1 MADIRPIK
9 ALRYTKTAGPIS
21 ANVCPPYDIISDEER
36 AELIA
41 GSPYNL
47 VRLEKPEGENRY
59 NDASDLLESWLSKDI
74 LGRDKEAG
82 IYVYGEDF
90 EVDGERFSLKGII
103 CLCRLYPFSEGIV
116 LPHENTLSGAKADRF
131 ELMKTTYC
139 NFSSIYGLYVDEERI
154 IADEVKK
161 ASSLAPEQ
169 CFTDNEGVTHTLW
182 RIADEE
188 VIKLIC
194 DTMAPK
200 QVFIADGHHRYETA
214 VKFRDYLAER
224 GECAANRDYVLMTLV
239 DMDNEGLVIL
249 PTHRLIRDMEIDK
262 AKLLSD
268 LSADFEIEEYPN
280 VKLAPSVLSRYT
292 DRKAYGLY
300 MGGEGFTLLLYK
312 GQLPQ
317 VDDGG
322 LSALDVSV
330 LHDRILEEK
339 LGIDKE
345 NMARQLNLRYTRHIS
360 EAVESVKSGES
371 AAAFILNPTKIGE
384 IKSVSLSGG
393 KMPQKS
399 TYFYPKLKT
408 GLVMN
413 TIKEERY

>member
-9 ALRYTKTAGPIS
+9 ALRYTDVAGTIS
-21 ANVCPPYDIISDEER
+21 SNVCPPYDIISPEER
-36 AELIA
+36 DELIA

-59 NDASDLLESWLSKDI
+59 NDAANLLESWLSKGV
-74 LGRDKEAG
+74 LGRDKEEG

-90 EVDGERFSLKGII
+90 EVDGERYSLKGII

-154 IADEVKK
+154 IADEVRK
-161 ASSLAPEQ
+161 AASQAPEQ

-182 RIADEE
+182 RITDKN
-188 VIKLIC
+188 VLKLIC

-214 VKFRDYLAER
+214 VKFRDYLEER
-224 GECAANRDYVLMTLV
+224 GECPANRDYVLMTLV
-239 DMDNEGLVIL
+239 DMDNDGLVIL

-262 AKLLSD
+262 EKLLAS
-268 LSADFEIEEYPN
+268 LADEFDIEEYPN
-280 VKLAPSVLSRYT
+280 VKLAPSILSRYA

-300 MGGEGFTLLLYK
+300 TGGEGFTLLVFK
-312 GQLPQ
+312 GQLPD

-330 LHDRILEEK
+330 LHDRILEQR

-345 NMARQLNLRYTRHIS
+345 NMARQLNLRYTRLVS
-360 EAVESVKSGES
+360 EAVESVTSGES
-371 AAAFILNPTKIGE
+371 TAAFILNPTKIGE

-413 TIKEERY
+413 TIKEDRY

>member
-9 ALRYTKTAGPIS
+9 ALRYTDMAGQLS

-36 AELIA
+36 AALIA

-59 NDASDLLESWLSKDI
+59 EDAASLLDAWMAKGI
-74 LGRDKEAG
+74 LGGDKEEG

-90 EVDGERFSLKGII
+90 EVKGERYSLKGII
-103 CLCRLYPFSEGIV
+103 CLCRLYPFEEGIV

-139 NFSSIYGLYVDEERI
+139 NFSSIYGLYVDEEQVI
-154 IADEVKK
+154 TSAVKK
-161 ASSLAPEQ
+161 ASSAAPEQ
-169 CFTDNEGVTHTLW
+169 CFTDDEGVTHTLW
-182 RIADEE
+182 RITDKDT
-188 VIKLIC
+188 IKLIT

-214 VKFRDYLAER
+214 VKFRDYLEER
-224 GECAANRDYVLMTLV
+224 GECAENRDYVLMTLV
-239 DMDNEGLVIL
+239 DMDNDGLVIF
-249 PTHRLIRDMEIDK
+249 PTHRLIKGLDINKEE
-262 AKLLSD
+262 LLSA
-268 LSADFEIEEYPN
+268 LSEDFEIEEYPDAKRAEA
-280 VKLAPSVLSRYT
+280 VLARYT
-292 DRKAYGLY
+292 DKKAYGLY
-300 MGGEGFTLLLYK
+300 TGGEGFTLLVFK
-312 GQLPQ
+312 GQLPD

-330 LHDRILEEK
+330 LHDLVLEK
-339 LGIDKE
+339 RLGIDKE
-345 NMARQLNLRYTRHIS
+345 NMAKQLNLKYTRDIN
-360 EAVESVKSGES
+360 EAIESVKNGES
-371 AAAFILNPTKIGE
+371 TAAFILNATKVKE
-384 IKSVSLSGG
+384 IKNVSLSGG

-413 TIKEERY
+413 SIKQRF

>member
-1 MADIRPIK
+1 MADIKPIK
-9 ALRYTKTAGPIS
+9 ALRYTETAGQIS
-21 ANVCPPYDIISDEER
+21 ANVCPPYDIISAEER
-36 AELIA
+36 AELVA

-47 VRLEKPEGENRY
+47 VRLEKPEGEGGY
-59 NDASDLLESWLSKDI
+59 AEAAVLLESWLSKGV
-74 LGRDKEAG
+74 LGRDKEEG

-90 EVDGERFSLKGII
+90 EVDGERYSLKGII

-154 IADEVKK
+154 IADEVRK
-161 ASSLAPEQ
+161 ASSMAPEQ

-182 RIADEE
+182 RITDPA
-188 VIKLIC
+188 VLKLIC
-194 DTMAPK
+194 DAMAPK
-200 QVFIADGHHRYETA
+200 QIFIADGHHRYETA
-214 VKFRDYLAER
+214 VKFKEYLEER
-224 GECAANRDYVLMTLV
+224 GECPVNRDYVLMTLV

-249 PTHRLIRDMEIDK
+249 PTHRLIRDMEINK
-262 AKLLSD
+262 EKLLAD
-268 LSADFEIEEYPN
+268 LAEDFEIEEFPN
-280 VKLAPSVLSRYT
+280 VKLAPAILARYA

-300 MGGEGFTLLLYK
+300 TGGEGFTLLVFK
-312 GQLPQ
+312 GALPM
-317 VDDGG
+317 VEDGG

-330 LHDRILEEK
+330 LHDRVLEQR

-360 EAVESVKSGES
+360 EAVESVNSGES
-371 AAAFILNPTKIGE
+371 TAAFILNPTKIGE

-413 TIKEERY
+413 TIKEDRY

>member
-9 ALRYTKTAGPIS
+9 ALRYGDAAGALS
-21 ANVCPPYDIISDEER
+21 ANVCPPYDIISPEER
-36 AELIA
+36 DALVA

-47 VRLEKPEGENRY
+47 VRLEKPEGEGGY
-59 NDASDLLESWLSKDI
+59 AEAAALLESWMSKDI
-74 LGRDKEAG
+74 LVRDKEEG

-90 EVDGERFSLKGII
+90 EAKGERYSLKGII
-103 CLCRLYPFSEGIV
+103 CLCRLYPFSEGVV

-139 NFSSIYGLYVDEERI
+139 NFSSIYGLYVDEERV
-154 IADEVKK
+154 IAEAVRK
-161 ASSLAPEQ
+161 ASCAAPEQ

-182 RIADEE
+182 RITDKET
-188 VIKLIC
+188 VKLIT

-214 VKFRDYLAER
+214 VKFRDYLEER
-224 GECAANRDYVLMTLV
+224 GECEDNRDYVLMTLV
-239 DMDNEGLVIL
+239 DMDNDGLVIF
-249 PTHRLIRDMEIDK
+249 PTHRLINGLEVDK
-262 AKLLSD
+262 AALV
-268 LSADFEIEEYPN
+268 SALAEEFDAEEYPD
-280 VKLAPSVLSRYT
+280 VRRAASVLARYT
-292 DRKAYGLY
+292 DKKVYGLY
-300 MGGEGFTLLLYK
+300 TGGDGFTLLTYK
-312 GQLPQ
+312 GD
-317 VDDGG
+317 VSEGDDGG
-322 LSALDVSV
+322 LSALDVSI
-330 LHDRILEEK
+330 LHDRILENQ

-345 NMARQLNLRYTRHIS
+345 NMARQLNLRYTRDIG
-360 EAVESVKSGES
+360 EAVESVKSGKS
-371 AAAFILNPTKIGE
+371 TAAFILNPTKVKE

-413 TIKEERY
+413 TIKERY